1 MTTYKV
7 TIIGVSMNSYSMLT
21 VLRIWNTIEVN
32 MEDKD
37 YLKATSADY
46 KAGYEH
52 GRTSMA
58 IELSVA
64 LIIAGIIIYIFN

>member
-1 MTTYKV
+1 
-7 TIIGVSMNSYSMLT
+7 
-21 VLRIWNTIEVN
+21 

-64 LIIAGIIIYIFN
+64 LIIVGIIIYIFN

>member
-1 MTTYKV
+1 
-7 TIIGVSMNSYSMLT
+7 
-21 VLRIWNTIEVN
+21 

-37 YLKATSADY
+37 YLRATNDNY

-58 IELSVA
+58 RELIALFISV
-64 LIIAGIIIYIFN
+64 GIIIFIFN